1 MEYGWRHFDIL
12 RKTMV
17 ITENILTI
25 NQCTTRLI
33 FDRSLN
39 QFVSPKD
46 LRGAIS
52 RQNKDNVLFHQHA
65 NDELLIYN
73 YPLIQYK
80 IIEGNGVVV
89 GLDKGAVAVA
99 KMNLLNKQL
108 NLGNTEYIVEQ
119 ETMSFLATHIG
130 IHDKTKKY
138 KFLSPWLALNEK
150 NYQKYQRLG
159 TLAKRKE
166 LLEKILIGNILS
178 MSKSLGYTVLSPIE
192 AKIVELKEVP
202 TKLKGTPMLGFFG
215 TFSVNFEI
223 PDYWGIGKSVSRGF
237 GTVKRVAEFRRK
249 GGGEERC

>member
-1 MEYGWRHFDIL
+1 MEHEWRYFDIL

-17 ITENILTI
+17 ITENVLTI

-33 FDRSLN
+33 FDKPLN
-39 QFVSPKD
+39 QLVRAKD

-52 RQNKDNVLFHQHA
+52 HLNRNNVLFHQHV
-65 NDELLIYN
+65 NDEYLVYG

-80 IIEGNGVVV
+80 IVEGNGFIV
-89 GLDKGAVAVA
+89 GLYKGAVAVA

-108 NLGNTEYIVEQ
+108 NLGNTEYMVEQ

-130 IHDKTKKY
+130 IQDSSRKY
-138 KFLSPWLALNEK
+138 KFLSSWLALNEK

-178 MSKSLGYTVLSPIE
+178 MSKSLGYTVPAPIE
-192 AKIVELKEVP
+192 AKIINLKEVQ
-202 TKLKGTPMLGFFG
+202 TSLKGTPMLGFLG
-215 TFSVNFEI
+215 AFSVNFNI

-237 GTVKRVAEFRRK
+237 GTVKRIKEVADNICRK
-249 GGGEERC
+249 F